1 MNTTTLMYLFRALV
15 MLIAIPFHEAAHA
28 FVSWRL
34 GDSTAKDYG
43 RMTMNPLAHFDPMGA
58 ICMIVAG
65 VGWAKPVPT
74 DTRRFKNPKAGMAIT
89 ALAGPVAN
97 LLLGYV
103 SFVVFKLL
111 AYFAPA
117 GLAFTLL
124 TDFFEYMVLIN
135 VTLAVFNLIPI
146 PPFDGSRILLTFLPR
161 RWYFGIMKYERY
173 IFVGMFLLLMLGVF
187 DTPLYYARQAVL
199 NTMNWTTH
207 YIDILALT
215 FGAAAA

>member
-28 FVSWRL
+28 FVSWRM

-43 RMTMNPLAHFDPMGA
+43 RMTLNPLAHFDPMGA

-103 SFVVFKLL
+103 SYIFFKLL

-117 GLAFTLL
+117 GLVFTLL
-124 TDFFEYMVLIN
+124 TTFFQYMVIIN
-135 VTLAVFNLIPI
+135 VTLAVFNLTPI
-146 PPFDGSRILLTFLPR
+146 PPFDGSRIVLTFLPQ

-199 NTMNWTTH
+199 SMMDWATR
-207 YIDILALT
+207 YIDVFALMLS
-215 FGAAAA
+215 AAA